1 MSSERVECG
10 RARRALWPDG
20 GPRSATPEVLDA
32 QEHFAACTECQRFV
46 RDMLALKE
54 IVHEGAMREQAP
66 REARG
71 RLFTAIARAR
81 AGAQPSSRSR
91 MRLYSRAAMAVVLVA
106 VAGGLAA
113 DRLLRDADDDPLSAI
128 AADHALALRATHI
141 VSADPDELTRWL
153 VGQVQF
159 AMHVPLLPGARL
171 RGARLCVMDG
181 RRGAVVEYEVNGVAV
196 SYFVMPT
203 GSGQAQAAG
212 PARFAGTTRA
222 GYRVVSWSEPGLL
235 HAMVGNLSEG
245 QLATLAKSCVDQAR
259 RMVAWLIAR
268 TDTLE
273 G

>member
-32 QEHFAACTECQRFV
+32 QEHFSACAECQRFV

-81 AGAQPSSRSR
+81 AGAQPSSR

-113 DRLLRDADDDPLSAI
+113 GRLLRDADADPLSAI

-141 VSADPDELTRWL
+141 VSADPDEITRWL
-153 VGQVQF
+153 GGQVQF
-159 AMHVPLLPGARL
+159 AMHVPLLPGAGL

-203 GSGQAQAAG
+203 RSGQAQAAG

-222 GYRVVSWSEPGLL
+222 GYGVVSWSEPGLL
-235 HAMVGNLSEG
+235 HAMVGNLPEG

-259 RMVAWLIAR
+259 RMVAWLIVR